1 MARPTFCAV
10 MANYNDAPT
19 LEAALMPLIEQ
30 TIPFDR
36 ILVINDGSTDDSLQ
50 ILEKLKARAAN
61 LEIIDN
67 ARNLGNMASTN
78 IGFSHAT
85 EDYVFPASAN
95 DLFSNRLVEYA
106 MKALEQIPDA
116 GLIAG
121 KLIRSSTETGKQQTF
136 GLPFP
141 EQGISRLT
149 PQQYRMLMRSRPITA
164 CGGATFI
171 HRQRALDM
179 GGYREPMQWM
189 ADWFLFA
196 LLAARYDTAY
206 VPEVY
211 GTMFIRPG
219 QFSGSIN
226 DWSKQQHVIRAFF
239 DIMQK
244 EYPGEYADFRAS
256 ALLPSYDFQVLP
268 LLLQNRYLTPLL
280 LWRIALY
287 KPMRACARALLPR
300 SAFEAARAFMRV

>member
-19 LEAALMPLIEQ
+19 LEAALKPLMEQ
-30 TIPFDR
+30 TVPFDR
-36 ILVINDGSTDDSLQ
+36 ILVVNDGSTDHSLEV
-50 ILEKLKARAAN
+50 LEKLKAHATN

-67 ARNLGNMASTN
+67 GRNLGNMASTN
-78 IGFSHAT
+78 IGLAHAT

-106 MKALEQIPDA
+106 MEALKQIPDA

-121 KLIRSSTETGKQQTF
+121 KLIRACAITGKQETI

-141 EQGISRLT
+141 DQGISHLT
-149 PQQYRMLMRSRPITA
+149 PQRYRMLLRSRPITA

-171 HRQRALDM
+171 HRRRALEM
-179 GGYREPMQWM
+179 GGYRESMKWM

-206 VPEVY
+206 VPQVC
-211 GTMFIRPG
+211 GTMFTHPG

-239 DIMQK
+239 AIMQK
-244 EYPGEYADFRAS
+244 EYPGEYADFRAC
-256 ALLPSYDFQVLP
+256 AMLPSYDFQALP

-287 KPMRACARALLPR
+287 KPARAFARALLPR
-300 SAFEAARAFMRV
+300 SVFQTLRMFVRL